1 MARTLLARACALALA
16 GLLLAGCTG
25 GDDPAPDGT
34 TTGSPAPTDDGGER
48 TDGTAG
54 TEQPSGTEAAGPP
67 TMPASVDAELAGLD
81 PDSLEVLGS
90 ASAELDYADAPVTVE
105 VLRVQRYDQ
114 GLDLTFRLTPEQEV
128 SSQKF
133 AQLFSFD
140 HRSTEVNGVRLI
152 SGEEYVAPLT
162 YRADPEWDIADVRC
176 LCSKVPRLLG
186 TEGLVLRA
194 SFPDFDG
201 TVDAVSVA
209 VPGFEDIEGIPVE

>member
-1 MARTLLARACALALA
+1 MARTLLTRACALALSA
-16 GLLLAGCTG
+16 LLLAGCTG

-34 TTGSPAPTDDGGER
+34 TPDGTTTGSPAPP
-48 TDGTAG
+48 
-54 TEQPSGTEAAGPP
+54 EQPSGTEAAGPP
-67 TMPASVDAELAGLD
+67 TMPAWVDPELAGLD
-81 PDSLEVLGS
+81 PNSLEVLGS
-90 ASAELDYADAPVTVE
+90 ATAELDHADAPVTVE
-105 VLRVQRYDQ
+105 VLRVQRYDR
-114 GLDLTFRLTPEQEV
+114 GLDLTFRLTPDEEV

-201 TVDAVSVA
+201 TVDSVSVA
-209 VPGFEDIEGIPVE
+209 VPGFEAIEGIPVE

>member
-1 MARTLLARACALALA
+1 MPRTLLTRACALALSA
-16 GLLLAGCTG
+16 LLLAGCTG

-34 TTGSPAPTDDGGER
+34 TPDGTTTGSPAPP
-48 TDGTAG
+48 
-54 TEQPSGTEAAGPP
+54 EQPSGTEAAGPP
-67 TMPASVDAELAGLD
+67 TMPAWVDPELAGLD

-90 ASAELDYADAPVTVE
+90 ATAELDHADAPVTVE
-105 VLRVQRYDQ
+105 VLRVQRYDR
-114 GLDLTFRLTPEQEV
+114 GLDLTFRLTPDEEV

-201 TVDAVSVA
+201 TVDSVSVA
-209 VPGFEDIEGIPVE
+209 VPGFEAIEGIPVE

>member
-1 MARTLLARACALALA
+1 MARTLLTRACALALSA
-16 GLLLAGCTG
+16 LLLAGCTG

-34 TTGSPAPTDDGGER
+34 TPDGTTTGSPAPP
-48 TDGTAG
+48 
-54 TEQPSGTEAAGPP
+54 EQPSGTEAAGPP
-67 TMPASVDAELAGLD
+67 TMPAWVDPELAGLD

-90 ASAELDYADAPVTVE
+90 ATAELDHADAPVTVE
-105 VLRVQRYDQ
+105 VLRVQRYDR
-114 GLDLTFRLTPEQEV
+114 GLDLTFRLTPDEEV

-201 TVDAVSVA
+201 TVDSVSVA
-209 VPGFEDIEGIPVE
+209 VPGFEAIEGIPVE

>member
-1 MARTLLARACALALA
+1 MARTLLTRVSALALA

-25 GDDPAPDGT
+25 ADDPGPDGT
-34 TTGSPAPTDDGGER
+34 TTGTPAPTDDRGDSTGGS
-48 TDGTAG
+48 AG
-54 TEQPSGTEAAGPP
+54 TEQPSGTEAAGAA
-67 TMPASVDAELAGLD
+67 TMPASVDEELAGLD

-90 ASAELDYADAPVTVE
+90 ASADLDYADAPVTVE

-114 GLDLTFRLTPEQEV
+114 GLDLTFRLTPDKEV

-140 HRSTEVNGVRLI
+140 HRSTEVNGVRLV
-152 SGEEYVAPLT
+152 SGEEYVAPLI
-162 YRADPEWDIADVRC
+162 YRADPKWDIADVRC

-201 TVDAVSVA
+201 AVDSVSVA
-209 VPGFEDIEGIPVE
+209 VPGFEDIEGIPVQ

>member
-1 MARTLLARACALALA
+1 MARTLLTRACALALSA
-16 GLLLAGCTG
+16 LLLAGCTG

-34 TTGSPAPTDDGGER
+34 TPDGTTTGSPAPP
-48 TDGTAG
+48 
-54 TEQPSGTEAAGPP
+54 EQPSGTEAAGPP

-105 VLRVQRYDQ
+105 VLRVQRYDR
-114 GLDLTFRLTPEQEV
+114 GLDLTFRLTPDEEV

-201 TVDAVSVA
+201 TVDSVSVA
-209 VPGFEDIEGIPVE
+209 VPGFEAIEGIPVE